1 MNKQKSLDEI
11 KNIILSHKNEL
22 TEKYKVKNIGIFGS
36 YITGRQN
43 KKSDVDILVEYSEF
57 FDTKLSLLDQA
68 ALWNYLDDILEIKT
82 DLAFKKSLRSEI
94 KNNILKEVVY
104 L

>member
-1 MNKQKSLDEI
+1 MKTLDEI

-22 TEKYKVKNIGIFGS
+22 TERYKVKNIGIFGS
-36 YITGRQN
+36 YVTNEQN
-43 KKSDVDILVEYSEF
+43 EKSDIDILVEYNEF
-57 FDTKLSLLDQA
+57 FESKLSLLDQA
-68 ALWNYLDDILEIKT
+68 SLWNYLDTVIGIKT
-82 DLAFKKSLRSEI
+82 DLAFKKSLRPEI